1 MEKLMRFS
9 KALVSISCRQRC
21 VLATS
26 VHTSI
31 NTVRQRYLNSW
42 IVSIVSRHLQY
53 QKDEAYCD
61 NSWFCEEMSC
71 QLWDGLSW
79 HLGQTSMVPWR
90 WMVIALVI
98 PDLHLVPPVC
108 QSYHLSGGV
117 VTFSC
122 SSNRGF
128 LSLRDDVFGE
138 CSLETPLLNN
148 KDANKTYEAHG
159 SQRYFTNYQLN
170 QSKVTVPMKWA
181 SEKKKEGSQA
191 TPLISFPL
199 ITSQHRSESWFEW
212 FHWWREPKALKH
224 QSDRPPLRQPAKV
237 MPYHIWHPKAWE
249 IDPPVWP
256 LIGLGF
262 EHKLGQRIEGRVK
275 SKMYAWLRS
284 FVMGIDELPPWG
296 RLEQSGHAE
305 HSMS

>member
-122 SSNRGF
+122 SSNSGF

-148 KDANKTYEAHG
+148 KDANKRMKHMGHKDT
-159 SQRYFTNYQLN
+159 SQIINSVN

-181 SEKKKEGSQA
+181 SENKRRA
-191 TPLISFPL
+191 ARRPLSSLSLSSPHSTDLNLDLNGFTDEENQKLWSISL
-199 ITSQHRSESWFEW
+199 TGLLYANQ
-212 FHWWREPKALKH
+212 PK
-224 QSDRPPLRQPAKV
+224 
-237 MPYHIWHPKAWE
+237 
-249 IDPPVWP
+249 
-256 LIGLGF
+256 
-262 EHKLGQRIEGRVK
+262 
-275 SKMYAWLRS
+275 
-284 FVMGIDELPPWG
+284 
-296 RLEQSGHAE
+296 
-305 HSMS
+305 